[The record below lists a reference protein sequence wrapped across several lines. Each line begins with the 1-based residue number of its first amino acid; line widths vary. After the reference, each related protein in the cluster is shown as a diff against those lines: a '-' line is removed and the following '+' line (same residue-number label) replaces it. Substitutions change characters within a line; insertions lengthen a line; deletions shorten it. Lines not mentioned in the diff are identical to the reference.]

1 MAEHML
7 SHVALFL
14 PTLESGGAE
23 RAFVELANRFSAMG
37 TRTDLV
43 LVRAVGP
50 YLDEVSDGVRVIDL
64 GGQRV
69 LRAIPLLA
77 GYLRRET
84 PEVIMSGL
92 DNANVAAIAACAIVG
107 RPSAAVLT
115 QRSILRE
122 CWRLQHP
129 RLHRAWLAPVRLA
142 YSRAR
147 LIISNSRAASDD
159 LRDGFGIP
167 QSRLAV
173 VHNSVDLERIERQA
187 KEAPR
192 HRWTDDGAPPMILSV
207 GSLTTGK
214 DVTTLLRAFS
224 IVRRTHDC
232 NLLILGEGP
241 ERTRLEAMAQ
251 QLGIGGALEFRGFDP
266 NPFCWMARAALMAS
280 STLAEG
286 CPNVI
291 QQALACGT
299 PIVATDCPG
308 GTSEILEDGK
318 WGKLVPVGNPEAMAT
333 AIRETLDDT
342 SPPDGRRRARDF
354 DPERNAQEYLRLLSS
369 HAARHGGPRH
379 PAPRRDTIRQR

>member
-1 MAEHML
+1 MAEHTL
-7 SHVALFL
+7 AHVALFL
-14 PTLESGGAE
+14 PTLEGGGAE
-23 RAFVELANRFSAMG
+23 RAFVELANRFTAMG

-43 LVRAVGP
+43 LVRAIGP

-92 DNANVAAIAACAIVG
+92 DNANVATIAACAIAG
-107 RPSAAVLT
+107 RPKAAVLT

-122 CWRLQHP
+122 CWKLQHP
-129 RLHRAWLAPVRLA
+129 RLHRAWLAPLRLA
-142 YSRAR
+142 YSHAT

-167 QSRLAV
+167 PSRLAV
-173 VHNSVDLERIERQA
+173 VHNSVDLERIEQQA
-187 KEAPR
+187 KEEPV
-192 HRWTDDGAPPMILSV
+192 HRWTSDGAPPMILSV
-207 GSLTTGK
+207 GSLIPLK
-214 DVTTLLRAFS
+214 DVPTLLRAFS

-232 NLLILGEGP
+232 HLLVLGEGP

-266 NPFCWMARAALMAS
+266 NPFRWMARAALIAS

-308 GTSEILEDGK
+308 GTSEILEGGK

-354 DPERNAQEYLRLLSS
+354 DPGRNADEYLRLLSS
-369 HAARHGGPRH
+369 HAVRYGN
-379 PAPRRDTIRQR
+379 RRGRVPNR